1 MDDQLNFAPFG
12 FMTLSED
19 GLILSINK
27 TLLDVLNFSLEQ
39 LLKKHVSDIFTV
51 PTKLFYQFYV
61 IPLIKANEKVEEM
74 YITLKSFAN
83 NEIPVIMNA
92 KRRYSSDH
100 KTFIDLALLPIQKRS
115 EYENELLTAKK
126 DAEAALLAKHKAN
139 AELKVALDR
148 LKIKQEELIE
158 LNKENHQY
166 KVDTK
171 TKLELARNIQET
183 SLADSIQHEH
193 IQIESYYRASS
204 ELSGDMYGYYRIDQ
218 NRYGIIILDVMGH
231 GVSSALIT
239 MSLHSLFQR
248 LISFGNST
256 EMVMQELDNHLHRL
270 FHNNE
275 EARHYCT
282 AIYLLID
289 TASQQIEFINAGHPP
304 GLLQR
309 SDGQQLELETTSLPL
324 GTFEHSKF
332 IAKSF
337 TYKKGDR
344 LLLYTDG
351 VTDPLGFNHLKP
363 LLLINKALPN
373 KRLKELIVHSLNN
386 EQNLHHK
393 SDDQCFLIV
402 DVN

>member
-1 MDDQLNFAPFG
+1 MEDQLNHAPFG

-27 TLLDVLNFSLEQ
+27 TLLDILNFSQEQ
-39 LLKKHVSDIFTV
+39 LIEKHVNDIFTV

-61 IPLIKANEKVEEM
+61 IPLIKVNKKVEEM
-74 YITLKSFAN
+74 YITLKSFGN
-83 NEIPVIMNA
+83 NEVPVIMNA
-92 KRRYSSDH
+92 KFRTSDNKSS
-100 KTFIDLALLPIQKRS
+100 IDFALIPIQKRS

-126 DAEAALLAKHKAN
+126 DAESALHAKHKAN
-139 AELKVALDR
+139 AELKIALEH
-148 LKIKQEELIE
+148 LKAKQEELIE
-158 LNKENHQY
+158 LNNQNHQY
-166 KVDTK
+166 KVDTI
-171 TKLELARNIQET
+171 TKLEFARKIQET
-183 SLADSIQHEH
+183 SLADSIQNEH

-204 ELSGDMYGYYRIDQ
+204 ELSGDMYGFYRIDQ
-218 NRYGIIILDVMGH
+218 DRYGIIILDVMGH

-275 EARHYCT
+275 DARHYCT
-282 AIYLLID
+282 AIYLLIN

-304 GLLQR
+304 ALLQKK
-309 SDGQQLELETTSLPL
+309 DGQQLELNTTSLPL
-324 GTFEHSKF
+324 GIFESTKF
-332 IAKSF
+332 KAKSF
-337 TYKKGDR
+337 TYNKGDR
-344 LLLYTDG
+344 ILLYTDG

-363 LLLINKALPN
+363 LLLINKDLPN
-373 KRLKELIVHSLNN
+373 TRLKELIVHSLNN
-386 EQNLHHK
+386 EQNLQHK